1 MPLTPYTHDE
11 GQWAIVRTP
20 NGENPD
26 VTPEGTNGYSGT
38 RRGVTFV
45 DGESRIPLDQDDNDN
60 YTYCKEILARFA
72 FDDGYTVVLPTG
84 ESLDTPKAN
93 SDFLEHRADYR
104 KIRSRAVS
112 KMERPVVEAV

>member
-11 GQWAIVRTP
+11 GSWAIVRTP
-20 NGENPD
+20 NGEDPEK
-26 VTPEGTNGYSGT
+26 TPEGSAGYSGT

-60 YTYCKEILARFA
+60 YTYCKEVLARFA

-84 ESLDTPKAN
+84 ETLAEPGMKP
-93 SDFLEHRADYR
+93 DFLEHRAEYR
-104 KIRSRAVS
+104 KIRSKAVS